1 VGDFR
6 DPEVAASW
14 HAAQLG
20 HPARGEQLDLLL
32 TVAQRMR
39 PAQVLDAGVGSG
51 LVAVRL
57 LERLPAA
64 TLVGVDHSTA
74 MLDRARERLAPFRER
89 VRLVQADLAR
99 PETIALPDGRPFDLA
114 ITVQTLHNVDPAG
127 QRIALRWIGRCMGRR
142 GTLLSLD
149 KLAVPATLWEHYAA
163 FGHLPPTHAEY
174 VSAEAAAAEHAP
186 SLETFLG
193 WLRSAGFE
201 PAVLDL
207 RANYGLVAARAA
219 G

>member
-1 VGDFR
+1 
-6 DPEVAASW
+6 
-14 HAAQLG
+14 
-20 HPARGEQLDLLL
+20 
-32 TVAQRMR
+32 MR

-114 ITVQTLHNVDPAG
+114 IT
-127 QRIALRWIGRCMGRR
+127 
-142 GTLLSLD
+142 
-149 KLAVPATLWEHYAA
+149 
-163 FGHLPPTHAEY
+163 
-174 VSAEAAAAEHAP
+174 
-186 SLETFLG
+186 
-193 WLRSAGFE
+193 
-201 PAVLDL
+201 
-207 RANYGLVAARAA
+207 AARASRCSRA
-219 G
+219 